1 MTNLDA
7 EHNHVHNQMH
17 HDGYGDNNLF
27 NQSTRLTNELSLAV
41 KFADTLQVHDL
52 DQPLGEQ

>member
-1 MTNLDA
+1 MQ